1 MIFDFIKSVEKRKL
15 FYLGLIVLFIFI
27 TAEFVGYF
35 NLISRIFIIVGLSGS
50 VLIIFGLIWFI
61 HRTNVKPISKL
72 LKMGEV
78 LTQKDCPALKTTVTE
93 LTQGNLSVRLS
104 VQANP
109 IPFSKDHEMDKLTQ
123 VFNEIV
129 RSLGETA
136 EEFNKLTDTPC
147 LRLCYVG
154 GDSYLQGQ
162 RCGEIMGEAIGG
174 RGMVA
179 ITTGFFSAAG
189 LELRRKGFQ
198 SLLREKYPEVKI
210 VDILENQENPEI
222 AYNIVINW
230 LKSYPNLAGIYV
242 TEGATPPGVAKAIV
256 DGKKVGK
263 VKIIAYDLTDETMH
277 YVKDGVITAT
287 IGDDPFAQGHNPAIH
302 IFNHLVN
309 GWTPQVPRLLT
320 QLDVVTPQNY
330 HQFWEP
336 GRGVIQS
343 QATLERLA
351 RPVDKA
357 SEKPLRIAVLGR
369 EDSAFWFPVRDGALR
384 AKEELKSYNTTV
396 EWIVPPEAQ
405 ERKDFGA
412 SVYGKVIESLIE
424 QGYDGIATI
433 AADRE
438 LVPYI
443 NHAVE
448 KGIPVVTFN
457 SEPSSLRSLVFTIT
471 EQAGKLME
479 LSQNLA
485 INTSQVNQSTIY
497 ISKAMNDIA
506 QATVLQ
512 NEQFNKT
519 REASKALLRNINV
532 VTNEAKES
540 ANASAKTAEAV
551 ASGTE
556 AMGKTL
562 TSMKTIEKSI
572 RGIWEIVDELSDYSD
587 KIDTIVDVID
597 DIAAHINVLG
607 LNAVIEA
614 VHAGEYGESFA
625 VVADEVRK
633 LAKDT
638 AQSTKEIT
646 NLVNTV
652 KLGID
657 KVGKAMKEGLDK
669 VKMSAS
675 LTDEAVAALS
685 NIRQLVDIDKQRI
698 HKIASSISDM
708 EKFSRQVGESME
720 NVAVLSEEN
729 AGRVEEVNS
738 ATNEMSAQL
747 KGVAELAKLLEDMAE
762 GEQQL
767 LAKFNLS
774 EDE

>member
-1 MIFDFIKSVEKRKL
+1 MIFDFIKSMEKRKL
-15 FYLGLIVLFIFI
+15 FYAGLIVLFVSL

-35 NLISRIFIIVGLSGS
+35 NLMPKVFILAGVLGS
-50 VLIIFGLIWFI
+50 ILIIIGLIWFM
-61 HRTNVKPISKL
+61 HGTAVKPISAL
-72 LKMGEV
+72 LKMGDV

-109 IPFSKDHEMDKLTQ
+109 IPFSKNHEIGKLTQ

-129 RSLGETA
+129 QSLGETA
-136 EEFNKLTDTPC
+136 EELNKLTDTPC

-154 GDSYLQGQ
+154 GDTYLQGQ
-162 RCGEIMGEAIGG
+162 RCGEMMGEAIGG
-174 RGMVA
+174 RGTVA
-179 ITTGFFSAAG
+179 ITTGSFSAAG

-198 SLLREKYPEVKI
+198 SLLHEKYPEVEI
-210 VDILENQENPEI
+210 VDILENHESPEI
-222 AYNIVINW
+222 SYNIVMKW
-230 LKSYPNLAGIYV
+230 VKSYPNLSGIYV

-256 DGKKVGK
+256 DSKRVGK
-263 VKIIAYDLTDETMH
+263 VKIIAHDLTDETMH

-287 IGDDPFAQGHNPAIH
+287 IGDDPFAQGHDPAVH

-309 GWTPQVPRLLT
+309 GWNPQVPRLLT
-320 QLDVVTPQNY
+320 HMDIVTPDNY
-330 HQFWEP
+330 HQFWEA
-336 GRGVIQS
+336 GRGAIQS

-351 RPVDKA
+351 KPVDKN

-369 EDSAFWFPVRDGALR
+369 EDSAFWFLVRDGALK
-384 AKEELKSYNTTV
+384 AIEELKSYNVTA
-396 EWIVPPEAQ
+396 EWIVPPEAR
-405 ERKDFGA
+405 EKKDFSA
-412 SVYGKVIESLIE
+412 SVYGKAIESLIE

-433 AADRE
+433 SPDRA
-438 LVPYI
+438 LVTYI

-448 KGIPVVTFN
+448 IGIPVVTFN
-457 SEPSSLRSLVFTIT
+457 SEPSSLRSLVLTIT
-471 EQAGKLME
+471 DQAEKLMG

-485 INTSQVNQSTIY
+485 NNTSQVNQSTIY
-497 ISKAMNDIA
+497 ISKAMNDIN
-506 QATVLQ
+506 QATILQ
-512 NEQFNKT
+512 NEQFSRT
-519 REASKALLRNINV
+519 REASNALLRNINIV
-532 VTNEAKES
+532 SNEAKES
-540 ANASAKTAEAV
+540 VSASAKTAEAV
-551 ASGTE
+551 VSGTE
-556 AMGKTL
+556 AMGETL

-572 RGIWEIVDELSDYSD
+572 GGIWEIVDELSDYSD

-597 DIAAHINVLG
+597 DIASHINVLG

-638 AQSTKEIT
+638 AQSTREIT

-652 KLGID
+652 KSGID
-657 KVGKAMKEGLDK
+657 KVGKVMKEGLDK
-669 VKMSAS
+669 VKMSTS

-698 HKIASSISDM
+698 HKIASSITDM

-729 AGRVEEVNS
+729 ANRVEEANT
-738 ATNEMSAQL
+738 ATNEMSSQL
-747 KGVAELAKLLEDMAE
+747 KGVAELAKLLENMAE

-774 EDE
+774 DDE